1 MTLRPRTVL
10 SLMLMLAAGWAQAQS
25 RAESTGLDRL
35 TRRGDLLGWE
45 AVGRVD
51 MGSAMCTGVLIAPDL
66 VLTAAHCVYDRRTG
80 KMRDAGTITFR
91 AGFRDGRSVAESGVL
106 RAVAHDNYD
115 PTTGTSPNN
124 IRHDAALLQL
134 SRTIPAMT
142 AAPFAIYTGN
152 ASDGQV
158 SVVSYGQGRSEAPS
172 WQRACALLGRGD
184 GLMAFNCDVTYGS
197 SGAPV
202 FMKDGNRAR
211 ILSLVSAGVLDQKEK
226 VSYGMELGPVV
237 ADLKRQLRSLPSRSL
252 TGTASEGARRVSVGV
267 KRLGNS
273 GGGGAKFVRPGG

>member
-1 MTLRPRTVL
+1 MTGGLRIL
-10 SLMLMLAAGWAQAQS
+10 LALAMALVPGWAQAQS
-25 RAESTGLDRL
+25 QDDATGLDRL

-51 MGSAMCTGVLIAPDL
+51 LGNGMCTGVLIAPDL
-66 VLTAAHCVYDRRTG
+66 VLTAAHCVYDRATG
-80 KMRDAGTITFR
+80 RLRDAKSITFR
-91 AGFRDGRSVAESGVL
+91 AGYRDGRSVAESGVL
-106 RAVAHDNYD
+106 RAVAHEGYD
-115 PTTGTSPNN
+115 PATGTSAEN

-142 AAPFAIYTGN
+142 AAPFAIYSGG
-152 ASDGQV
+152 AQQGQV

-172 WQRACALLGRGD
+172 WQRACALLGRGE

-202 FMKDGNRAR
+202 FMKEGNRAR
-211 ILSLVSAGVLDQKEK
+211 ILSLVSAGVMDEAEK
-226 VSYGMELGPVV
+226 LSYGMELGPVV

-252 TGTASEGARRVSVGV
+252 TGSASEGARRVGVGV
-267 KRLGNS
+267 RRLGNGS
-273 GGGGAKFVRPGG
+273 GGGAKFVRPGG